1 MIPNDIPS
9 LNYDL
14 GETADMLRDA
24 VRSFS
29 ADEIAPRAA
38 EIDRSNEFPMD
49 LWPKLGALGVLGI
62 TVDEKYGGA
71 GMGYLEHSVAMEEI
85 SRASASVD

>member
-49 LWPKLGALGVLGI
+49 SLVEARCSWCAWH
-62 TVDEKYGGA
+62 YGGR
-71 GMGYLEHSVAMEEI
+71 EI
-85 SRASASVD
+85 WRCRDGVS